1 MTHDAI
7 KPFVAPKLR
16 RLAGIVAL
24 VGVAFVGTRMV
35 GAWPRDV
42 EIRYEFDPEAVRRL
56 HVDYTL
62 EGDAM
67 VSARFRTTD
76 SDRGMLGHTVRLPPG
91 RYDAEITVYD
101 ASGKGT
107 SHTRVL
113 AVPPDGEVRFDLR
126 P

>member
-1 MTHDAI
+1 MTHNAI

-24 VGVAFVGTRMV
+24 VGIAFVGTRMV

-42 EIRYEFDPEAVRRL
+42 EIRYEFDPEEVRRL
-56 HVDYTL
+56 HVDYSL

-67 VSARFRTTD
+67 VSARFRTAE
-76 SDRGMLGHTVRLPPG
+76 SDRGMLWHTVRLPPG

-113 AVPPDGEVRFDLR
+113 AIPPDGEVRFDLR